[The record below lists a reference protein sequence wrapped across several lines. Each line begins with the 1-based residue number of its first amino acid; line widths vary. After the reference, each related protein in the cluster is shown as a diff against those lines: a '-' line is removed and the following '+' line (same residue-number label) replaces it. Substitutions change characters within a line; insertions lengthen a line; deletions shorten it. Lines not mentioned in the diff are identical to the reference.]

1 MNFLSI
7 LKLAKYSLL
16 FYLLAFNLTI
26 FAEPVLLEQTK
37 GNYLL
42 GLNLDILKD
51 SKKEYSYQEILE
63 GKKDELFY
71 RSNVLTPNYGFQSST
86 YWVKIELQ
94 NNSSEDRWILEVGF
108 PIITN
113 ITLFVLN
120 EDGSIQTDHAGI
132 KYPFNQRK
140 ILNRKFLFPIQIT
153 KNSKKKILLCFEDK
167 GIMNLPIRVYTENF
181 FHSNDH
187 HEYLVLSLYYGIM
200 IAMTLYNLFLFLSI
214 RDKTYIFYCLFLMT
228 SSLYFLSQNGLGYE
242 FIWSN
247 SPTIAL
253 RINQISVSFVI
264 LFAIIYAYY
273 FLNCKTIIPKIKPIF
288 FSMGLIAIICTILL
302 YFTDQFYQISGR
314 LISLFGII
322 VILTVFITSLKAY
335 QRNYKPA
342 IYFIISVLVL
352 FVGGIVYTLR
362 TFGWIESNL
371 VTNNAMQFGS
381 VLEAILLS
389 FGLADRINTLK
400 QEKLKAEETTNAKSV
415 FLAMMSHE
423 IRTPMNGLIGMTE
436 LLEKTNLDSKQ
447 KDLLHI
453 IKESSNSL
461 LAIIN
466 DILDYSKIESGKM
479 DIEKDIFNLENCL
492 QDSVN
497 FFTQQARA
505 KNIDIFYG
513 MESSVPKVILGDQ
526 IRLRQIL
533 INLISNAIKFTEK
546 GEIIVFAKLL
556 EKKDNIVTIE
566 LSVKDT
572 GIGIPLERRGKLFQ
586 PFTQLDTSTTRR
598 FGGTGLGLAIC
609 SRLVDLMEG
618 KIWIDPNVTSGTKI
632 CFTIKIEEISEK
644 AYSVIPERNTFSEDT
659 TLPIEKENIRILVVD
674 DSTIN
679 QIVIQEMLLSF
690 GFESDLVK
698 NGLEALNAIQTKK
711 YDIVFMDVFMPE
723 MDGLTATKNIRH
735 EQKEDTLFIIAMT
748 ANATAED
755 REECISAGMDDYIS
769 KPVPLNVLRTKTLYW
784 ASKVTQKR

>member
-1 MNFLSI
+1 MGNQRNI
-7 LKLAKYSLL
+7 YQGD
-16 FYLLAFNLTI
+16 TI
-26 FAEPVLLEQTK
+26 
-37 GNYLL
+37 
-42 GLNLDILKD
+42 
-51 SKKEYSYQEILE
+51 
-63 GKKDELFY
+63 
-71 RSNVLTPNYGFQSST
+71 
-86 YWVKIELQ
+86 
-94 NNSSEDRWILEVGF
+94 VGF
-108 PIITN
+108 
-113 ITLFVLN
+113 
-120 EDGSIQTDHAGI
+120 
-132 KYPFNQRK
+132 
-140 ILNRKFLFPIQIT
+140 
-153 KNSKKKILLCFEDK
+153 
-167 GIMNLPIRVYTENF
+167 
-181 FHSNDH
+181 
-187 HEYLVLSLYYGIM
+187 
-200 IAMTLYNLFLFLSI
+200 
-214 RDKTYIFYCLFLMT
+214 
-228 SSLYFLSQNGLGYE
+228 
-242 FIWSN
+242 
-247 SPTIAL
+247 
-253 RINQISVSFVI
+253 
-264 LFAIIYAYY
+264 
-273 FLNCKTIIPKIKPIF
+273 
-288 FSMGLIAIICTILL
+288 
-302 YFTDQFYQISGR
+302 
-314 LISLFGII
+314 
-322 VILTVFITSLKAY
+322 
-335 QRNYKPA
+335 
-342 IYFIISVLVL
+342 
-352 FVGGIVYTLR
+352 
-362 TFGWIESNL
+362 
-371 VTNNAMQFGS
+371 
-381 VLEAILLS
+381 
-389 FGLADRINTLK
+389 NTLK